1 MRVAILASGGKDS
14 AYAAWWATM
23 RGWEVECL
31 VTVYVSGD
39 DSMMFQLN
47 GTAVAALQ
55 ATSMG
60 VPWLPVKSTGE
71 EESEILELETALKGE
86 SDVQS
91 AFIESWPQNW
101 DEPENL
107 EILMDT
113 PDLDAIVVGALR
125 SDYQKTRIDRMC
137 ERLGIIS
144 YSPLWHHR
152 SSEHMHA
159 LVEHGF
165 DARIVSVSSEGLGE
179 DWLGRRVDCESLVEL
194 EVLAKKHRFNL
205 DGEGGEFETIV
216 LAAPHMY
223 VSIECSAESL
233 WDGTRGVW
241 NIDSAGLTPMR

>member
-1 MRVAILASGGKDS
+1 MRVAVLASAGKDS

-23 RGWEVECL
+23 KGWEVECL
-31 VTVYVSGD
+31 VTVCVSGN

-55 ATSMG
+55 AASMG

-159 LVEHGF
+159 LVDHGF
-165 DARIVSVSSEGLGE
+165 DARIASVSSEGLGE
-179 DWLGRRVDCESLVEL
+179 DWLCLLYTSD
-194 EVLAKKHRFNL
+194 
-205 DGEGGEFETIV
+205 
-216 LAAPHMY
+216 AAD
-223 VSIECSAESL
+223 AL
-233 WDGTRGVW
+233 
-241 NIDSAGLTPMR
+241 L